1 MKSEA
6 SAVNGSGDYK
16 KDMLTRLNRIE
27 GQVRGIRRMIEEEKP
42 CGEVLTQISAVRAAA
57 NKVGVML
64 IERYSKECMLNS
76 FDSEELSREEVL
88 DEFLATVQKF
98 LKFAE

>member
-1 MKSEA
+1 MNSGADKSE
-6 SAVNGSGDYK
+6 DYK
-16 KDMLTRLNRIE
+16 RDMLTRLNRIE

-76 FDSEELSREEVL
+76 FGSEELSKEEMVE
-88 DEFLATVQKF
+88 EFLATVQKF